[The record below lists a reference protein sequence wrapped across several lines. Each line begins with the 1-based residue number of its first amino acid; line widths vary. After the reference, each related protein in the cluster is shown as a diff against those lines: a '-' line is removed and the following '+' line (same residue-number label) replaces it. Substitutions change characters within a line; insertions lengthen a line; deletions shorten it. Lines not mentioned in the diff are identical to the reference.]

1 MAKVCLICG
10 KSMGA
15 FSGKI
20 MVADGYVCNDC
31 WGKAGMGTSLND
43 IVSGNQYNSTIL
55 KEMIAHRE
63 QNQVLINEFKPTSKV
78 GQLSLDDN
86 TQTFVITKSAKQQ
99 ELYHYNQVVDYQL
112 LEDGET
118 ITNGGLGSAVAG
130 GLLFGGAGA
139 IVGSVTGSKKTKGVC
154 KSLKIKITLR
164 NSPKQT
170 EYIDF
175 ITTETKTSGFIY
187 KTAYKN
193 AQDVLSA
200 LQLIVDSANNAAS
213 EESNRGYVSA
223 ADEILKYKNLLDAGI
238 ITEEEFNAKKTQLL
252 NL

>member
-99 ELYHYNQVVDYQL
+99 ELYHYN
-112 LEDGET
+112 
-118 ITNGGLGSAVAG
+118 
-130 GLLFGGAGA
+130 
-139 IVGSVTGSKKTKGVC
+139 
-154 KSLKIKITLR
+154 
-164 NSPKQT
+164 
-170 EYIDF
+170 
-175 ITTETKTSGFIY
+175 
-187 KTAYKN
+187 
-193 AQDVLSA
+193 
-200 LQLIVDSANNAAS
+200 
-213 EESNRGYVSA
+213 
-223 ADEILKYKNLLDAGI
+223 
-238 ITEEEFNAKKTQLL
+238 
-252 NL
+252 